1 MGEVIV
7 WCIRLALAVI
17 LIGALALAMA
27 LLLWICGIGADLRH
41 FLNGVAIWSFY
52 ALFLLVPG
60 MLVFSVGLKMSQRL
74 RNRLHRER

>member
-1 MGEVIV
+1 M
-7 WCIRLALAVI
+7 ALAVI

-27 LLLWICGIGADLRH
+27 LLLLICGIGADLRH
-41 FLNGVAIWSFY
+41 FLSGVAIWSFY

-60 MLVFSVGLKMSQRL
+60 MLVFSVGLTMSRL